1 MLIRFMP
8 ELGKYAM
15 NSSTVMLLFLLLL
28 VPMVTKDILEEKK
41 LLKRYEAFWIY
52 PFLCVLLLIGLALI
66 QDVLIDLY
74 IVFDLVICVYSGMFD
89 YRQYKKSRNRMGS
102 CTLYIPVLP
111 DNTVIFDSLI
121 MDGEIK
127 VFGFVFYNTRTRR
140 YETYGT
146 VSDEILANVRD
157 NDPELYKKI
166 MDNEPVNA
174 QDCPLSCVWESN
186 IPKEHDGLL
195 QYIIVECI
203 SLYSQQF
210 TKFCKYLSEDSIIIF
225 RLCGKRNNEVSISC
239 DKYFSDETMAK
250 LINKIDAEIDAE
262 YEKMRENS

>member
-1 MLIRFMP
+1 MLVRFMP

-15 NSSTVMLLFLLLL
+15 NSLTVMLLFLL
-28 VPMVTKDILEEKK
+28 VFVSTVTKDILEAKK

-52 PFLCVLLLIGLALI
+52 PFLSVVLLIGFALNTDIILDLFIMLELAA
-66 QDVLIDLY
+66 
-74 IVFDLVICVYSGMFD
+74 CVNLWILE
-89 YRQYKKSRNRMGS
+89 YRRYKKARNGMES
-102 CTLYIPVLP
+102 CTLYIPILP
-111 DNTVIFDSLI
+111 DNTVIVENPM
-121 MDGEIK
+121 MDGEMK
-127 VFGFVFYNTRTRR
+127 VLGFMFYNTRTME

-146 VSDEILANVRD
+146 VSDETLANVRD

-186 IPKEHDGLL
+186 IPNEHDELL

-203 SLYSQQF
+203 SLYSQQLVE
-210 TKFCKYLSEDSIIIF
+210 FCKYLSEDSIIIF

-239 DKYFSDETMAK
+239 DKYFSDETMTK
-250 LINKIDAEIDAE
+250 FIDKVDEE
-262 YEKMRENS
+262 YRKMRENS